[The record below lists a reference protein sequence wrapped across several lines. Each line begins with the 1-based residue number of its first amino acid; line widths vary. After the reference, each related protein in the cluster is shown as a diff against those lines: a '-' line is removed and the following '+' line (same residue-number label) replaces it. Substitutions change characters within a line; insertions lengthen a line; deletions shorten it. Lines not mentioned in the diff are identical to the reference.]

1 MCTMAAFGADR
12 RPRRREL
19 REGKAR
25 DFGRARVAAMEA
37 CASSHHWARQI
48 GALGPDVRSIAPTYV
63 KPIVK
68 RNKNDTA
75 DAEEIGEAAS
85 RPTMRFVAA
94 RSTEKQASGMTFKT
108 RDLLV
113 RQRTQIINALR
124 GHIAEYG
131 VVAPQRTRPYR
142 TSRRVS
148 ARFARWSAGSC
159 DFAISVAACEHRRAR
174 RTNQSGFVVPVCHQ
188 WTPSANDV
196 EIPTATP

>member
-1 MCTMAAFGADR
+1 MR
-12 RPRRREL
+12 
-19 REGKAR
+19 
-25 DFGRARVAAMEA
+25 
-37 CASSHHWARQI
+37 
-48 GALGPDVRSIAPTYV
+48 IAPTYV

-94 RSTEKQASGMTFKT
+94 EPGEAASGMTFKT

-174 RTNQSGFVVPVCHQ
+174 RTNQSGFSLVCHQ

-196 EIPTATP
+196 EIPTANSPICGRSRKASS